1 MTLLSELYPYK
12 AHLIVGVLE
21 TLAIKECLFEQTVSG
36 KLLSVSSSTGSLID
50 KKGKILIPGMYKD
63 VAPLTDEEK
72 KLYEKIDFDMDEY
85 CKDVGVEQLLHDT
98 KARILNLLLTRL
110 KQVEMCCTTPG
121 RCIVK

>member
-1 MTLLSELYPYK
+1 M
-12 AHLIVGVLE
+12 
-21 TLAIKECLFEQTVSG
+21 
-36 KLLSVSSSTGSLID
+36 
-50 KKGKILIPGMYKD
+50 IPGMYKD